1 MRANFVRP
9 AKILWVRN
17 GNQRGRQ
24 DKISELGVWH
34 EQNFLVDLGGDCVF
48 ALGGTCERASGHLQ
62 PAGLRNGHFRSDRPG
77 SQVTAVDVETGES
90 RETTTNEEGLYRFN
104 LLPRRRYEVRA

>member
-9 AKILWVRN
+9 AKILWVRDA
-17 GNQRGRQ
+17 NQRGRH

-34 EQNFLVDLGGDCVF
+34 EQNFLMELGGDCVF
-48 ALGGTCERASGHLQ
+48 ALGGACERASGHLK

-77 SQVTAVDVETGES
+77 SKGTGGKVENRGK
-90 RETTTNEEGLYRFN
+90 REAKTKEEGL
-104 LLPRRRYEVRA
+104 